1 MVRSSHP
8 VNRNVIP
15 LKKEDSRIEHLQWPD
30 EFSDKTPMV
39 TFGVEFISFLK
50 EMNATGASITAN
62 ETWTTFA
69 IRRDSRIV
77 DFTRRGRLG
86 RGRPECWEVRPCE
99 NGRELQL
106 GVVFGIRDYA
116 CVVTAGLEY
125 IQTISKMW
133 LNGSDIESLV
143 RCVSFWDKM
152 GTGYRMELPNNRGA
166 ENAG

>member
-1 MVRSSHP
+1 MIAGFGSVITD
-8 VNRNVIP
+8 VIP
-15 LKKEDSRIEHLQWPD
+15 LKNEDSKIKHLQWPD
-30 EFSDKTPMV
+30 EFINKTPMV

-50 EMNATGASITAN
+50 EMNASGATITAD

-69 IRRDSRIV
+69 IRRDNRIV

-99 NGRELQL
+99 NGHELQL

-133 LNGSDIESLV
+133 LSGSDIESLV

-152 GTGYRMELPNNRGA
+152 GTGNPLELPTNHGA
-166 ENAG
+166 ENA